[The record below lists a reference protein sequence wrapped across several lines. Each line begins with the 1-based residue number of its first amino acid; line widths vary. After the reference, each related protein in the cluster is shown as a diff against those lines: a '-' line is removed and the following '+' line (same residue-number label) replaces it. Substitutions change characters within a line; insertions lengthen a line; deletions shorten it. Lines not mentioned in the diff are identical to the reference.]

1 MASNTKDSQENDP
14 EAGEPT
20 PDQLKEKGNACVKE
34 KKFEEAV
41 LHYSHAIKL
50 SPKDPILYSNRSLA
64 FLKINQ
70 LYYAHEDA
78 EKAIEL
84 DENWAKGYFRKAEVL
99 FAAGQYD
106 TSLLSYAA
114 ALQRMP
120 NDMNIIDAARKA
132 AQYSNR
138 ETMYDKR
145 VPWVGAG
152 IGIVLGVII
161 VILDQL
167 VTKVPTVS
175 HPALMVFLV
184 MIISGVF
191 WGIAKAYRFYSKD
204 QKKGLLDPP
213 LELLEGFWKDKND
226 QDNQDEPSK
235 PPRNRYTKAQARQRF
250 KKGKT

>member
-1 MASNTKDSQENDP
+1 MLPQQVSLHVLQTNSPNETPEKDA
-14 EAGEPT
+14 EAPSEPT
-20 PDQLKEKGNACVKE
+20 ADQLKELGNACVRD

-41 LHYSHAIKL
+41 LHYTHAIKL

-84 DENWAKGYFRKAEVL
+84 DETWAKGYFRKAEVL
-99 FAAGQYD
+99 FNAGQYD
-106 TSLLSYAA
+106 TALLSYAA

-120 NDMNIIDAARKA
+120 NDMMIIDAARKA

-161 VILDQL
+161 VLLDQL

-175 HPALMVFLV
+175 V
-184 MIISGVF
+184 SDE
-191 WGIAKAYRFYSKD
+191 R
-204 QKKGLLDPP
+204 KKT
-213 LELLEGFWKDKND
+213 
-226 QDNQDEPSK
+226 NQLPSLNLYLFSLCSIQ
-235 PPRNRYTKAQARQRF
+235 PSWFFQ
-250 KKGKT
+250 

>member
-1 MASNTKDSQENDP
+1 MHVLQTNSPNETPEKDA
-14 EAGEPT
+14 EAPSEPT
-20 PDQLKEKGNACVKE
+20 ADQLKELGNACVRD

-41 LHYSHAIKL
+41 LHYTHAIKL

-84 DENWAKGYFRKAEVL
+84 DETWAKGYFRKAEVL
-99 FAAGQYD
+99 FNAGQYD
-106 TSLLSYAA
+106 TALLSYAA

-120 NDMNIIDAARKA
+120 NDMMIIDAARKA

-161 VILDQL
+161 VLLDQL

-175 HPALMVFLV
+175 VSDERKKTNQLTSLNLYLFSL
-184 MIISGVF
+184 
-191 WGIAKAYRFYSKD
+191 YSI
-204 QKKGLLDPP
+204 Q
-213 LELLEGFWKDKND
+213 
-226 QDNQDEPSK
+226 PSW
-235 PPRNRYTKAQARQRF
+235 F
-250 KKGKT
+250 F

>member
-1 MASNTKDSQENDP
+1 MKD
-14 EAGEPT
+14 
-20 PDQLKEKGNACVKE
+20 

-41 LHYSHAIKL
+41 LHYTHAIKL
-50 SPKDPILYSNRSLA
+50 SPKDAILYSNRSLA

-99 FAAGQYD
+99 FNAGQYD
-106 TSLLSYAA
+106 TALLSYAA

-120 NDMNIIDAARKA
+120 NDMIVIDAARKA

-161 VILDQL
+161 VLLDQL

-175 HPALMVFLV
+175 VSVLQKYSTSLYFLTPNTHIV
-184 MIISGVF
+184 ASSSYGVSCDDYF
-191 WGIAKAYRFYSKD
+191 GNILGHRERLQNLHKRSKEGIA
-204 QKKGLLDPP
+204 
-213 LELLEGFWKDKND
+213 
-226 QDNQDEPSK
+226 
-235 PPRNRYTKAQARQRF
+235 
-250 KKGKT
+250 

>member
-1 MASNTKDSQENDP
+1 MKWNLERYLSLFHLTCLPFQTSKPNETTPEKNEPQEEVP
-14 EAGEPT
+14 EPT
-20 PDQLKEKGNACVKE
+20 ADELKDLGNACVKE

-41 LHYSHAIKL
+41 LHYTHAIKL

-84 DENWAKGYFRKAEVL
+84 DETWAKGYFRKAEVL
-99 FAAGQYD
+99 FNAGQYD
-106 TSLLSYAA
+106 SALLSYVA
-114 ALQRMP
+114 ALKRVP
-120 NDMNIIDAARKA
+120 NDMMIIESARKA

-161 VILDQL
+161 VLLDQL

-175 HPALMVFLV
+175 VSLTRILC
-184 MIISGVF
+184 
-191 WGIAKAYRFYSKD
+191 
-204 QKKGLLDPP
+204 GL
-213 LELLEGFWKDKND
+213 
-226 QDNQDEPSK
+226 
-235 PPRNRYTKAQARQRF
+235 
-250 KKGKT
+250 